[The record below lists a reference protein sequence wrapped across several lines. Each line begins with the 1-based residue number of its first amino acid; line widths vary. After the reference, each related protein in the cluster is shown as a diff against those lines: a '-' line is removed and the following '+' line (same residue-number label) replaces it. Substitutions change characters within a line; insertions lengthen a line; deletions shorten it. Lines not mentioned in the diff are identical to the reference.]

1 MEENME
7 KIEVRTEPNHPQAPA
22 TVREIVVQPG
32 ECPTCISG
40 ADPTLG
46 GNLFQ
51 EALREGL

>member
-7 KIEVRTEPNHPQAPA
+7 KIEVRTEPNPQTAPA
-22 TVREIVVQPG
+22 LSSIVVQPG
-32 ECPTCISG
+32 ECPTCLSG
-40 ADPTLG
+40 ADPTLR